1 MKGCAKMLRRNR
13 NNFAPDSNI
22 PVAST
27 AGMPISSN
35 YLPNNVYKEV
45 GSRPAPQLDCTDPFA
60 RMQPNKIPVPGTSVW
75 TNPQTGT
82 KGLGSAYDM
91 MGLISSFDKHQRNT
105 INPLELYACQNEGP
119 SVLHREVQPIYE
131 GCRRLIL
138 NGHQDIGFCCHENKI
153 INFGKL
159 YLDKETYQFPWKF
172 TGYRKNEIS
181 VFLVKYRA
189 SNIILQFEPIVEF
202 NDELFGIGQF
212 CKSSSVVMNYFWIA
226 WAYLKNPTETIVD
239 FKA

>member
-27 AGMPISSN
+27 AGMPISSD

-45 GSRPAPQLDCTDPFA
+45 GA
-60 RMQPNKIPVPGTSVW
+60 NKIPVPGTSVW

-159 YLDKETYQFPWKF
+159 QVIERTKF
-172 TGYRKNEIS
+172 LCS
-181 VFLVKYRA
+181 
-189 SNIILQFEPIVEF
+189 
-202 NDELFGIGQF
+202 
-212 CKSSSVVMNYFWIA
+212 W
-226 WAYLKNPTETIVD
+226 
-239 FKA
+239 